1 MAFFATPIDRTPKE
15 AWISSGII
23 FVSVIVAGVVTGL
36 AGWDDNA
43 RTALV
48 IFVLLAA
55 LAYRSPTG
63 RGKKPRTA
71 ESQSISM
78 LQLLTMTIVA
88 IVLAHVI
95 AVLFSLSWSGQL
107 QSAVGE
113 IAAACVF
120 AAVNLYGKRSHA

>member
-1 MAFFATPIDRTPKE
+1 MAFFATPDRTPKE

-23 FVSVIVAGVVTGL
+23 FVSVIVAGVITAL
-36 AGWDDNA
+36 AHWDTNA
-43 RTALV
+43 QTALV
-48 IFVLLAA
+48 IFVVLAA

-63 RGKKPRTA
+63 HMKKPRTA

-95 AVLFSLSWSGQL
+95 AVLLSLSWSGQL

-113 IAAACVF
+113 IAAACTF
-120 AAVNLYGKRSHA
+120 AAIQLFGKRSHA